1 MDSSES
7 REIACVK
14 HRLLDIGLVK
24 TLSWKA
30 AL

>member
-1 MDSSES
+1 MVSSEPC
-7 REIACVK
+7 EIACIK
-14 HRLLDIGLVK
+14 HHLLDVGLVK